1 MDLSFSVRDLG
12 PWPGIKPGPPVL
24 GAESLSHWTPKEV
37 SSSPFFTTIT
47 SLAQTPYCRDCWV
60 KDQENLCRIT
70 NFLSLPL
77 PRSKLPSLS
86 TTHRSADGLTRL
98 ANELL
103 VAPAK
108 LGSYLSDAESDSDAD
123 SASTGR
129 SREHV
134 MGSKESP
141 VAFTIRSS
149 KWTWTS
155 NRTWFKNPIKWLC
168 SLVFWCIGLCNG
180 AGSGDWE
187 AEKCKIQWKIENP
200 VFSLYPLSDSPIL
213 VALGLRVSRPILFF
227 LDFLKKNTF

>member
-1 MDLSFSVRDLG
+1 MDLSFSVRDLS

-70 NFLSLPL
+70 DFLSLPL
-77 PRSKLPSLS
+77 PCSKLPSLS

-108 LGSYLSDAESDSDAD
+108 LGSQLSDAESDSDAD

-129 SREHV
+129 SGEHV
-134 MGSKESP
+134 MGSKENH

-155 NRTWFKNPIKWLC
+155 NRTWLKNPIKWLC
-168 SLVFWCIGLCNG
+168 SLVFDVLSYVMELELEIGRQRNAKFNG
-180 AGSGDWE
+180 RL
-187 AEKCKIQWKIENP
+187 K
-200 VFSLYPLSDSPIL
+200 
-213 VALGLRVSRPILFF
+213 ILFSHYIPSLTPLF
-227 LDFLKKNTF
+227 WWH

>member
-1 MDLSFSVRDLG
+1 MDLSFSVRDLS

-70 NFLSLPL
+70 DFLSLPL
-77 PRSKLPSLS
+77 PCSKLPSLS

-108 LGSYLSDAESDSDAD
+108 LGSQLSDAESDSDAD

-129 SREHV
+129 SGEHV
-134 MGSKESP
+134 MGSKENP

-155 NRTWFKNPIKWLC
+155 NRTWLKNPIKWLC
-168 SLVFWCIGLCNG
+168 SLVFDVLSYVMELELEIGRQRNAKFNG
-180 AGSGDWE
+180 RL
-187 AEKCKIQWKIENP
+187 K
-200 VFSLYPLSDSPIL
+200 
-213 VALGLRVSRPILFF
+213 ILFSHYIPSLTPLF
-227 LDFLKKNTF
+227 WWH

>member
-1 MDLSFSVRDLG
+1 MDLSFSVRDLS

-70 NFLSLPL
+70 DFLSLPL
-77 PRSKLPSLS
+77 PCSKLPSLS

-108 LGSYLSDAESDSDAD
+108 LGSQLSDAESDSDAD

-129 SREHV
+129 SGEHV
-134 MGSKESP
+134 MGSKENP
-141 VAFTIRSS
+141 VAFTKRSS

-155 NRTWFKNPIKWLC
+155 NRTWLKNPIKWLC
-168 SLVFWCIGLCNG
+168 SLVFDVLSYVMELELEIGRQRNAKFNG
-180 AGSGDWE
+180 RL
-187 AEKCKIQWKIENP
+187 K
-200 VFSLYPLSDSPIL
+200 
-213 VALGLRVSRPILFF
+213 ILFSHYIPSLTPLF
-227 LDFLKKNTF
+227 WWH

>member
-1 MDLSFSVRDLG
+1 MDLSFSVRDLS

-37 SSSPFFTTIT
+37 SSAPFFTTIT

-70 NFLSLPL
+70 DFLSLPL
-77 PRSKLPSLS
+77 PCSKLPSLS

-108 LGSYLSDAESDSDAD
+108 LGSQLSDAESDSDAD

-129 SREHV
+129 SGEHV

-155 NRTWFKNPIKWLC
+155 NRTWLKNPIKWLC
-168 SLVFWCIGLCNG
+168 SLVFDVLSYVTELELELEIGRQRNAKFNG
-180 AGSGDWE
+180 RL
-187 AEKCKIQWKIENP
+187 K
-200 VFSLYPLSDSPIL
+200 
-213 VALGLRVSRPILFF
+213 ILFSHYIPSLTPLF
-227 LDFLKKNTF
+227 WWH

>member
-1 MDLSFSVRDLG
+1 MDLSFSVRDLS

-70 NFLSLPL
+70 DFLSLP
-77 PRSKLPSLS
+77 LPSLS

-98 ANELL
+98 AHELL

-108 LGSYLSDAESDSDAD
+108 LGSQLSDAESDSDAD

-129 SREHV
+129 SGEHV
-134 MGSKESP
+134 MGSKENP

-155 NRTWFKNPIKWLC
+155 NRTWLKNPIKWLC
-168 SLVFWCIGLCNG
+168 SLVFDVLSYVMELELEIGRQRNAKFNG
-180 AGSGDWE
+180 RL
-187 AEKCKIQWKIENP
+187 K
-200 VFSLYPLSDSPIL
+200 
-213 VALGLRVSRPILFF
+213 ILFSHYIPSLTLLF
-227 LDFLKKNTF
+227 WWH